1 MEFLF
6 TSFAYLVILIMS
18 DLNKWKQ
25 MAFLNRMNRIDKQL
39 MKQLNIDL
47 EYEKLRR
54 TNIFSMSVIAILYI
68 VIISIDAAILFD
80 NSVSFELSNFGLI
93 LNYLLDV
100 TTSGFCSFTYI
111 NYIDIVRLRF
121 VKLNETIKS
130 ILSRKW
136 DIEGNDKL
144 KTLVTLQKTNE
155 ILCLTRFYKD
165 LCSCIIDLNGIFG
178 VIMVVT
184 ICHDFTLITSQLY
197 LIFYIFVAVDNHKK
211 YQYLIGL
218 ILWIFPNLLN
228 QIFKCGTAFITCNEV
243 NFVFYKIHLFIWVLF
258 LKFNS

>member
-6 TSFAYLVILIMS
+6 TSFAYLVILIVS

-25 MAFLNRMNRIDKQL
+25 MAFLNRVNRIDKQL

-54 TNIFSMSVIAILYI
+54 SNILSMCVIAILYV
-68 VIISIDAAILFD
+68 VIISIDAIIIID
-80 NSVSFELSNFGLI
+80 NSILFELSSLGLV

-100 TTSGFCSFTYI
+100 TTSGLCSFTYI
-111 NYIDIVRLRF
+111 NYIEIVRVRF
-121 VKLNETIKS
+121 VKLNATIKS
-130 ILSRKW
+130 ILSRKL

-144 KTLVTLQKTNE
+144 KTLITLQKTNE

-197 LIFYIFVAVDNHKK
+197 LMFYIFVAVDNQMK
-211 YQYLIGL
+211 YEYLIGL

-243 NFVFYKIHLFIWVLF
+243 NLAFFKLNLIIWAFFEMQFY
-258 LKFNS
+258 